1 MRSTPLS
8 HDSRHRNPSIPA
20 VITPTKRLLPSE
32 RAALGQSRLATSG
45 LAPVN
50 ALAHA
55 LIPCP
60 IVLDL
65 QDLRAALADDD
76 CVGVRED
83 GGDGEASGALDVHE
97 EGAGSGHEGLEL
109 VLAGLTRHLLVAGR
123 GRRGGKC
130 AYAAGEGLRRSTAR
144 TWSLVSSK
152 SSSRHLGRKAR
163 RREVANSRC
172 SGELRESRVPAH
184 RPLSRAPKCPRWL
197 KLTILTVYGESLGLV
212 DCR

>member
-45 LAPVN
+45 LA
-50 ALAHA
+50 
-55 LIPCP
+55 
-60 IVLDL
+60 

-109 VLAGLTRHLLVAGR
+109 VLAGLSGR
-123 GRRGGKC
+123 GRVEKVNC
-130 AYAAGEGLRRSTAR
+130 ENHFDGLWR
-144 TWSLVSSK
+144 VSWF
-152 SSSRHLGRKAR
+152 G
-163 RREVANSRC
+163 
-172 SGELRESRVPAH
+172 
-184 RPLSRAPKCPRWL
+184 
-197 KLTILTVYGESLGLV
+197 
-212 DCR
+212 

>member
-32 RAALGQSRLATSG
+32 RAALGQPRLATSG

-55 LIPCP
+55 PNLHPF
-60 IVLDL
+60 VQNL

-97 EGAGSGHEGLEL
+97 EGARGGHEGLEL
-109 VLAGLTRHLLVAGR
+109 VLAGLTIRLLVARRRRRGGIVCVR
-123 GRRGGKC
+123 GRRGVEKVNC
-130 AYAAGEGLRRSTAR
+130 E
-144 TWSLVSSK
+144 
-152 SSSRHLGRKAR
+152 
-163 RREVANSRC
+163 N
-172 SGELRESRVPAH
+172 
-184 RPLSRAPKCPRWL
+184 L
-197 KLTILTVYGESLGLV
+197 KY
-212 DCR
+212 C

>member
-32 RAALGQSRLATSG
+32 RAALGQPRLATSG
-45 LAPVN
+45 LA
-50 ALAHA
+50 
-55 LIPCP
+55 
-60 IVLDL
+60 

-123 GRRGGKC
+123 GRRGGNMC
-130 AYAAGEGLRRSTAR
+130 VR
-144 TWSLVSSK
+144 
-152 SSSRHLGRKAR
+152 GRGGVEKVNC
-163 RREVANSRC
+163 ENLEP
-172 SGELRESRVPAH
+172 G
-184 RPLSRAPKCPRWL
+184 
-197 KLTILTVYGESLGLV
+197 
-212 DCR
+212 